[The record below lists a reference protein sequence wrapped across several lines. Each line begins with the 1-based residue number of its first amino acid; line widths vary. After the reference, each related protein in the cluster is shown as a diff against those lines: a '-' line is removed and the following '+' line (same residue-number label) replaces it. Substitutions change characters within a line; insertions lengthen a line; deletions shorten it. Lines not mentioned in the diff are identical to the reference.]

1 MIGEKKVGKVE
12 KRIEELKG
20 IKKEKDSGKI
30 FCIPF
35 KNYPKLTTSVPG
47 LIPGQMFLCTAS
59 SGVGKTQFSK
69 ALAVREPLD
78 FAIKNNIDLNI
89 IYFAL
94 EESKEEFIDTM
105 ICNHMSS
112 KGIQMD
118 LLLLQG
124 FRANSIDQKTMDAI
138 EKEMPYV
145 EKLLSRIDIVDSI
158 YNPYGLY
165 SYCRDVADRQ
175 GTHVYE
181 DREFIKKKV
190 DKDPGSD
197 TFGQQVVEK
206 TMTKV
211 YSHYVPNDPNKI
223 NIVITDHIGLLQPE
237 KDKDTG
243 KMMSLH
249 ETMATWSTKYCL
261 KQISKHWKWCVWD
274 IQQQEQSGE
283 KEQFTNKGESIQ
295 KKTEPSLAG
304 LAGNK
309 ELQRNYNVIFGVYS
323 PDRYGF
329 PDYHGYDINRFK
341 DKYRAVVTLKNRFGT
356 PNKYHSFIFDGAT
369 NRFGELP
376 KANES
381 GAMVP
386 FYSAADV
393 LLGRVGTPKTK
404 NFGK

>member
-1 MIGEKKVGKVE
+1 MNDNKKGKVE
-12 KRIEELKG
+12 KRVEEL
-20 IKKEKDSGKI
+20 IKIKLEKDSGKI

-35 KNYPKLTTSVPG
+35 NNYPKLTTSVPG
-47 LIPGQMFLCTAS
+47 LIPGQMYLCTAA

-78 FAIKNNIDLNI
+78 YALKNNIDLNI

-94 EESKEEFIDTM
+94 EESKDEFIDTM

-124 FRANSIDQKTMDAI
+124 FRSKSLSQETLNAI
-138 EKEMPYV
+138 SAEMPYI
-145 EKLLSRIDIVDSI
+145 EKLLSKIDIVDSI

-165 SYCRDVADRQ
+165 TYCRDVADKH
-175 GTHVYE
+175 GSHHYE
-181 DREFIKKKV
+181 DRDFIKKK
-190 DKDPGSD
+190 SD
-197 TFGQQVVEK
+197 GTIETTSV
-206 TMTKV
+206 KV
-211 YSHYVPNDPNKI
+211 YSHYVPNDPNRI

-237 KDKDTG
+237 KNKVTG
-243 KMMSLH
+243 KMMTLH
-249 ETMATWSTKYCL
+249 ETMAHWSTNYCL

-283 KEQFTNKGESIQ
+283 KEQFTNKGESVQ

-309 ELQRNYNVIFGVYS
+309 ELQRNYNVVFGVYS

-329 PDYHGYDINRFK
+329 EDYLGYDIRRLK
-341 DKYRAVVTLKNRFGT
+341 DKYRGVITLKNRFGT
-356 PNKYHSFIFDGAT
+356 PGKYHSFLFDGAT
-369 NRFGELP
+369 NNFNELP
-376 KANES
+376 RSDETSILA
-381 GAMVP
+381 P
-386 FYSAADV
+386 FYNKADI
-393 LLGRVGTPKTK
+393 LLGRTGQPRKPPS
-404 NFGK
+404 NFGMNG

>member
-1 MIGEKKVGKVE
+1 M
-12 KRIEELKG
+12 
-20 IKKEKDSGKI
+20 
-30 FCIPF
+30 
-35 KNYPKLTTSVPG
+35 
-47 LIPGQMFLCTAS
+47 
-59 SGVGKTQFSK
+59 
-69 ALAVREPLD
+69 
-78 FAIKNNIDLNI
+78 NI

-112 KGIQMD
+112 KGVQMD

-145 EKLLSRIDIVDSI
+145 EQLLSRIDIVDSI

-165 SYCRDVADRQ
+165 SYCRDVADKQ
-175 GTHVYE
+175 GTHIYE
-181 DREFIKKKV
+181 DREFIKKKS
-190 DKDPGSD
+190 DGS
-197 TFGQQVVEK
+197 VEK
-206 TMTKV
+206 TKVKV
-211 YSHYVPNDPNKI
+211 YSHYVPDDPNKI

-386 FYSAADV
+386 FYNAADV